1 MVGLFMI
8 IFINKKWAHTLKSVH
23 KDIVK
28 TGMTIGVSEK
38 YGNKGGI
45 VIRISILETSLTFVC
60 AHLAAHQNKVKERIN
75 DFV

>member
-8 IFINKKWAHTLKSVH
+8 MYINKKWAHTLRSVH

-28 TGMTIGVSEK
+28 TGIKIGVSEK

-45 VIRISILETSLTFVC
+45 VIRISIL
-60 AHLAAHQNKVKERIN
+60 
-75 DFV
+75 